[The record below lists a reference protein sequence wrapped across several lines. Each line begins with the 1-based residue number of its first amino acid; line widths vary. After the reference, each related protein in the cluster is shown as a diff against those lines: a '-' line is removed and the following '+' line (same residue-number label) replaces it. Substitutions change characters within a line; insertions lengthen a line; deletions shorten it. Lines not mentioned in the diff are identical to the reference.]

1 MPFAASIA
9 LAVSLALT
17 GSQAAAEAT
26 VQMQPATM
34 PAAQTVEDYVR
45 EYFKDVPV
53 MIEIARCESRFRQF
67 DKNGK
72 VLKNEAGS
80 SAVGMFQIMSS
91 IHKPV
96 AEKLGLDIHTIQGNA
111 AYARYLYD
119 KQGTK
124 PWEADPASKG
134 CWGKT
139 QVAKAHLAL
148 NK

>member
-9 LAVSLALT
+9 LAVSVALS
-17 GSQAAAEAT
+17 GSQQAAAGAS
-26 VQMQPATM
+26 QMQPAYM
-34 PAAQTVEDYVR
+34 PAAQTVEEYVR
-45 EYFKDVPV
+45 EYFDDIPV

-67 DKNGK
+67 DKNGD

-80 SAVGMFQIMSS
+80 SAIGMFQIMAS
-91 IHKPV
+91 IHQPV
-96 AEKLGLDIHTIQGNA
+96 AKKLGLDLYTIQGNA

>member
-9 LAVSLALT
+9 LAVSLALN
-17 GSQAAAEAT
+17 GSQPVALT
-26 VQMQPATM
+26 TPVQSAM
-34 PAAQTVEDYVR
+34 PAAQTVEGYVR
-45 EYFKDVPV
+45 EYFADTPV

-67 DKNGK
+67 DKRGD

-80 SAVGMFQIMSS
+80 SAVGLFQIMASVHES
-91 IHKPV
+91 TAK
-96 AEKLGLDIHTIQGNA
+96 KLGLDIYTIQGNA

-119 KQGTK
+119 NYGTQ
-124 PWEADPASKG
+124 PWQADPASEG

-139 QVAKAHLAL
+139 AAAKAHLAL